1 MGVNGSMV
9 VVEVDRN
16 CIQCGYNLRGS
27 PLAGKCPECGTDVA
41 RSMQGVLLQ
50 HASTEYQRSVESGLG
65 LVLNGI
71 LVSIVLAVFNM
82 ALGIAGAP
90 ASLVLVGTALGL
102 VPQVML
108 VLGYMRYTAPDPQ
121 FSGTELPDA
130 ARKLAR
136 IAVLVGAACAL
147 VQLLLQLGI
156 IAGAGGAVG
165 GAAGASGLSLIL
177 VGLIGLVSLLSLV
190 AWAVQFFAVI
200 KYTRWMAKRVPDGWI
215 VDKTKL
221 YIWLLPVLAT
231 VGALILIGPLIAL
244 VLYWNL
250 HHRLRK
256 QVQSIIATGS
266 PAALKGA
273 LG

>member
-27 PLAGKCPECGTDVA
+27 PLAGKCPECGTDVS
-41 RSMQGVLLQ
+41 RSLQGILLQ
-50 HASTEYQRSVESGLG
+50 YASPDYQRSVESGLG

-71 LVSIVLAVFNM
+71 LVSIVLVVVNILLAF
-82 ALGIAGAP
+82 AGGGW
-90 ASLVLVGTALGL
+90 VVIVGAALGL
-102 VPQVML
+102 IPQVML
-108 VLGYMRYTAPDPQ
+108 VLGYLRYTTPDPQ
-121 FSGTELPDA
+121 FVGTETPDA
-130 ARKLAR
+130 ARNLAR
-136 IAVLVGAACAL
+136 IAVLVGAGCAL
-147 VQLLLQLGI
+147 VQFLLQLGLL
-156 IAGAGGAVG
+156 AGGNAAVG
-165 GAAGASGLSLIL
+165 GASGASGLGMVLAGAL
-177 VGLIGLVSLLSLV
+177 AVVSLLSLV

-231 VGALILIGPLIAL
+231 VGALVLIGPLIAL